1 MVSPVKM
8 ICDSRIKNLQIK
20 LVSIWCKGQV
30 CFSCLLFLFLTI
42 QDVLMTI
49 YDLSDPRSK

>member
-20 LVSIWCKGQV
+20 LVSIRCKGQV
-30 CFSCLLFLFLTI
+30 CFSCLLLNFYNSRCFDDHL
-42 QDVLMTI
+42 
-49 YDLSDPRSK
+49 

>member
-30 CFSCLLFLFLTI
+30 CFHACFLNFYNSRCFDDHL
-42 QDVLMTI
+42 
-49 YDLSDPRSK
+49 